1 MKKKFKIIISI
12 FIITTLMMYNC
23 FGAVV
28 SDNDGSAFVTKS
40 EFEALKNDFANQIEI
55 YNTSID
61 SKIDGAI
68 ATYLAGVKLQNKKAG
83 KNYVKN
89 MKDVR
94 FYNVTNTLS
103 SSSFDDIKRYHMVR
117 AFGNFSPPS
126 RDWLRN
132 SGGTIGSWLYNSDG
146 NHNRD
151 GQFNQ
156 SGDSTNYFYQVD
168 YKTYEGITYPTLN
181 DNCSTSI
188 QNTLGAYASNWA
200 GGGSQGTKT
209 LDFKKYDL
217 DLTSYTTHSLGSWS
231 FPWSQAGLS
240 MTANGV
246 KFNTWS
252 KSKNGDSVN
261 NYYYFNNNIVTQDT
275 NIYIFDESQFKNYG
289 DTVYTFTYQYN
300 SAHDFWMN
308 EHTGPQTWSYAD
320 AQWQQQRAY
329 VWLMNTNP
337 QYGGYYSAST
347 VSYDYAK
354 AKITYKMPDLKQVKS
369 GTLINREASDAL
381 GKPVYP
387 YNGVPITT
395 IEKGTVGLKAKI
407 QVTAKKVSDNL
418 TQSNKPYYILISNNP
433 FANSATSS
441 LITAGENQ
449 NIKIFHVTNGANDY
463 EVELESDVLEDW
475 GKEDD
480 IYMRVMIEDAN
491 CYASVN
497 VEDVELTVE

>member
-275 NIYIFDESQFKNYG
+275 NIYIY
-289 DTVYTFTYQYN
+289 
-300 SAHDFWMN
+300 
-308 EHTGPQTWSYAD
+308 
-320 AQWQQQRAY
+320 
-329 VWLMNTNP
+329 LM
-337 QYGGYYSAST
+337 SHSL
-347 VSYDYAK
+347 
-354 AKITYKMPDLKQVKS
+354 KIMVIL
-369 GTLINREASDAL
+369 
-381 GKPVYP
+381 
-387 YNGVPITT
+387 
-395 IEKGTVGLKAKI
+395 
-407 QVTAKKVSDNL
+407 
-418 TQSNKPYYILISNNP
+418 YIHLLISII
-433 FANSATSS
+433 
-441 LITAGENQ
+441 LLM
-449 NIKIFHVTNGANDY
+449 IFG
-463 EVELESDVLEDW
+463 
-475 GKEDD
+475 
-480 IYMRVMIEDAN
+480 
-491 CYASVN
+491 
-497 VEDVELTVE
+497 